1 MMYVLQRGGYFI
13 SLWFGIV
20 LFSFVL
26 FHAAPT
32 DPARVMLGP
41 NAEEAQVSA
50 LREKLGLDKPLS
62 TQFASYLGKISTFD
76 FGSSF
81 VDGRSISAEV
91 WGKLSITLALIAL
104 SLILALAYVVAT
116 SAIEIAGFRKVGDFI
131 DFIWVILPTMFSG
144 LIVALLAAYYY
155 PFNTFTGTLSGISNF
170 LYLLPPAFVLALY
183 PMAILSRIFKEDMRR
198 INRSQFVLAAR
209 SRGLSKWEVLR
220 KHVLKNALI
229 PFLAAL
235 TNQIPILFTS
245 TFIVEIIF
253 SIPGIGSLLI
263 KSLLQRDFP
272 MLEGIVIFNGSV
284 VILVYLLFELA
295 YPLIDPRIRDQ
306 RGV

>member
-1 MMYVLQRGGYFI
+1 M
-13 SLWFGIV
+13 
-20 LFSFVL
+20 
-26 FHAAPT
+26 
-32 DPARVMLGP
+32 
-41 NAEEAQVSA
+41 
-50 LREKLGLDKPLS
+50 
-62 TQFASYLGKISTFD
+62 
-76 FGSSF
+76 
-81 VDGRSISAEV
+81 
-91 WGKLSITLALIAL
+91 
-104 SLILALAYVVAT
+104 
-116 SAIEIAGFRKVGDFI
+116 
-131 DFIWVILPTMFSG
+131 
-144 LIVALLAAYYY
+144 
-155 PFNTFTGTLSGISNF
+155 
-170 LYLLPPAFVLALY
+170 LALY
-183 PMAILSRIFKEDMRR
+183 PMAILSRIFKEEMRR

-235 TNQIPILFTS
+235 TNQIPIL
-245 TFIVEIIF
+245 VEIIF